1 MEGAA
6 HATWTNGVGAHRGG
20 CVAGR
25 VAGGRD
31 PRPSSGGR
39 LTPRKCADP
48 IISGDGVRR
57 LDVCARGWV
66 HESNSLTRGVV
77 EMHTYEQVAN
87 GGWVDSRSQS
97 ITLEFASH
105 DCCGTDDWPAGNW
118 DPLLDWGQQPGGN
131 CRVNGPG
138 GTVGCSVPNTV
149 RVTFYGPAIATRGF
163 DAHVTLVYR
172 VSWRDDRGVA
182 RPGVLVKDPNRA
194 TAPLVSPP
202 WYA

>member
-1 MEGAA
+1 MRLGRRAFARLAVVALLAGSLVAVIPAPAQAA
-6 HATWTNGVGAHRGG
+6 
-20 CVAGR
+20 
-25 VAGGRD
+25 
-31 PRPSSGGR
+31 R

-66 HESNSLTRGVV
+66 HESNSITRGVV
-77 EMHTYEQVAN
+77 EMHTYEQVSN

-138 GTVGCSVPNTV
+138 GSVGCSVPNTV
-149 RVTFYGPAIATRGF
+149 RVAFYGPAIATPGF

-182 RPGVLVKDPNRA
+182 HPGVLVKDPNRG

-202 WYA
+202 WDA